1 MKPQEFRIY
10 RKHFTKLNA
19 EILKASKDDYN
30 SWKALQLN
38 CLQ

>member
-10 RKHFTKLNA
+10 RKHYQINA